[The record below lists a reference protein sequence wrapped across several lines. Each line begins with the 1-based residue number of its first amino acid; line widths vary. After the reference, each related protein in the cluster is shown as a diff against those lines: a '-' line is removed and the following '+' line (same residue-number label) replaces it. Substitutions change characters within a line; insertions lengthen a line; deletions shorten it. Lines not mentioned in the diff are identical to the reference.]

1 MEFNGEGTLPAS
13 FILAVFDIYICIQ
26 ILAERDRSDY
36 EERTGEER
44 LFEIGKVFGWE
55 FKMAENGGKADESRS
70 RSTSSVG
77 ISQLNPLVSFD
88 SRREARLSQ
97 KLVDSFACS
106 RRG

>member
-13 FILAVFDIYICIQ
+13 FILAVFEIYIYIYRYG
-26 ILAERDRSDY
+26 RDRSDY